1 MAGLS
6 FCRPQ
11 RVKNCESPV
20 AVLDRGCAT
29 REAHSSGHWRC
40 GDQPATLATTKALT
54 TLLVAAVARPAMD
67 GVRCGQ
73 EDAKTCAAPR
83 EWPPS
88 RADKIKEAATVYNLR
103 NSTYS
108 PKTELSPVSR
118 ELVKRRWPRST
129 TCHSLRCRRSHRSF
143 RRRHELR
150 ERERSKQ
157 RRSGFKRSVSSVDG
171 SLGAGKSGLK
181 NSYTVKV

>member
-1 MAGLS
+1 
-6 FCRPQ
+6 
-11 RVKNCESPV
+11 
-20 AVLDRGCAT
+20 
-29 REAHSSGHWRC
+29 
-40 GDQPATLATTKALT
+40 
-54 TLLVAAVARPAMD
+54 MD

-83 EWPPS
+83 EWPGPS
-88 RADKIKEAATVYNLR
+88 RADKIKEAAAVYNLR

-118 ELVKRRWPRST
+118 ELVKRRWLRSIRF
-129 TCHSLRCRRSHRSF
+129 HSHLRRSRRSIA
-143 RRRHELR
+143 RRHELR

>member
-1 MAGLS
+1 
-6 FCRPQ
+6 
-11 RVKNCESPV
+11 
-20 AVLDRGCAT
+20 
-29 REAHSSGHWRC
+29 
-40 GDQPATLATTKALT
+40 
-54 TLLVAAVARPAMD
+54 MD

-73 EDAKTCAAPR
+73 DGPPTCAAER
-83 EWPPS
+83 EWHTTK
-88 RADKIKEAATVYNLR
+88 ADQKKGVPVVYNLR

-118 ELVKRRWPRST
+118 EILKRRWLRST
-129 TCHSLRCRRSHRSF
+129 IHHSHLRRSRRSIA
-143 RRRHELR
+143 RRHELR
-150 ERERSKQ
+150 ERERTKQ

>member
-1 MAGLS
+1 MTRREDG
-6 FCRPQ
+6 RPAAATSNRSRFFQ
-11 RVKNCESPV
+11 LLWFV
-20 AVLDRGCAT
+20 A
-29 REAHSSGHWRC
+29 H
-40 GDQPATLATTKALT
+40 
-54 TLLVAAVARPAMD
+54 VARPAMD

-83 EWPPS
+83 EWPPRA

-143 RRRHELR
+143 RHRHELR

>member
-1 MAGLS
+1 
-6 FCRPQ
+6 
-11 RVKNCESPV
+11 
-20 AVLDRGCAT
+20 
-29 REAHSSGHWRC
+29 
-40 GDQPATLATTKALT
+40 
-54 TLLVAAVARPAMD
+54 MD

-73 EDAKTCAAPR
+73 DGPPTCAAER
-83 EWPPS
+83 EWPPTK
-88 RADKIKEAATVYNLR
+88 ADQKQGVPVVYNLR

-118 ELVKRRWPRST
+118 EILKRRWLSST
-129 TCHSLRCRRSHRSF
+129 ARQSHLRHSHRSIA
-143 RRRHELR
+143 RRHELR
-150 ERERSKQ
+150 ERERTKQ

>member
-1 MAGLS
+1 
-6 FCRPQ
+6 
-11 RVKNCESPV
+11 
-20 AVLDRGCAT
+20 
-29 REAHSSGHWRC
+29 
-40 GDQPATLATTKALT
+40 
-54 TLLVAAVARPAMD
+54 MD
-67 GVRCGQ
+67 GVRCGH
-73 EDAKTCAAPR
+73 EDATTCAAPR
-83 EWPPS
+83 EWPHS

-118 ELVKRRWPRST
+118 ELVKRRWLRSIR
-129 TCHSLRCRRSHRSF
+129 HSHLRRSRRSIA
-143 RRRHELR
+143 RRHELR
-150 ERERSKQ
+150 ERERTKQ